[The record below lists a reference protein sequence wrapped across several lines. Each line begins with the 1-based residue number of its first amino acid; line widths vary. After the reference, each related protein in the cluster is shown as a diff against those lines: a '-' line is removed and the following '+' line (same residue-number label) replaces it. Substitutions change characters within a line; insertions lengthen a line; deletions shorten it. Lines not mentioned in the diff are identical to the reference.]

1 MLISDGNGGVKIQ
14 SVDTRAVTGSFKPNL
29 DVGSYG
35 FIGNYSGLINPDN
48 NGQSNTVILQYAG
61 TRNGTKV
68 VQYYS
73 VDTRTMSVIGQ
84 SSIQTNSNVYN
95 FPSGPTMPDGS
106 SSIFGFQ
113 DGNILHTQLIDGMG
127 KLVSDNTTTLPNG
140 VNVDRY
146 RSLGDG
152 RFEAI
157 WRQPNGSSGANAVVV
172 QSFDTRGGSI
182 NVVAGYSNPAVRAG
196 TPASDKITVVSAKSL
211 VEGGA
216 GADILTATAS
226 ATNSTLSYEHS
237 NAGVNVNLQTATAS
251 GGDANGDKISGFN
264 NLIGSNF
271 NDTLTGTHDGYV
283 YGGGGNDTLIGDG
296 KTTTAVYTGNRSDYN
311 ISWNANGSLTVADS
325 RQGNPD
331 GTDTLLNIAN
341 LKFADGTFG
350 VQQIPGVPY
359 AQTIST
365 GVGGFPS
372 ATQLTNGSMVIAYT
386 KADQQGYFK
395 IVGGDG
401 KSSSEISLGPLPSN
415 ISRVSLL
422 TVIPTQ
428 DGGFM
433 VSGGAA
439 GLDTNYSLQG
449 NPNNYRGPFYRFYDS
464 NGNALTPFQLTD
476 GTGYD
481 NWKYGSENVALL
493 PNNQVVSVGHTGN
506 GAWHITA
513 NIQNMDGSYVAR
525 NIQIAQHGTSF
536 SPKATL
542 STDGRHVLF
551 VWSDLYGSGGSQD
564 SSGSSV
570 WGRVYDLTTNQFNT
584 SEFIINKSTQGD
596 QGGRIGQNNEAD
608 NYSIVAT
615 NNGGFEVAFRSN
627 SSGTNLISTTIG
639 NAQSNFIVGSETTLN
654 NIADGSVLY
663 FDSAKLT
670 NGNIF
675 TAYSTTLGNGS
686 TGGLFGKVTD
696 QNGTTVLNSFKIGN
710 TSTGS
715 IYPRVSANKDN
726 TVNVSWD
733 AGSSADGGYHDAQIT
748 TVKISG
754 LTSNT
759 TGSVKP
765 S

>member
-1 MLISDGNGGVKIQ
+1 MNIETD
-14 SVDTRAVTGSFKPNL
+14 A
-29 DVGSYG
+29 
-35 FIGNYSGLINPDN
+35 
-48 NGQSNTVILQYAG
+48 AG
-61 TRNGTKV
+61 
-68 VQYYS
+68 
-73 VDTRTMSVIGQ
+73 
-84 SSIQTNSNVYN
+84 
-95 FPSGPTMPDGS
+95 
-106 SSIFGFQ
+106 
-113 DGNILHTQLIDGMG
+113 
-127 KLVSDNTTTLPNG
+127 
-140 VNVDRY
+140 
-146 RSLGDG
+146 
-152 RFEAI
+152 
-157 WRQPNGSSGANAVVV
+157 
-172 QSFDTRGGSI
+172 
-182 NVVAGYSNPAVRAG
+182 
-196 TPASDKITVVSAKSL
+196 
-211 VEGGA
+211 
-216 GADILTATAS
+216 
-226 ATNSTLSYEHS
+226 
-237 NAGVNVNLQTATAS
+237 
-251 GGDANGDKISGFN
+251 
-264 NLIGSNF
+264 
-271 NDTLTGTHDGYV
+271 
-283 YGGGGNDTLIGDG
+283 
-296 KTTTAVYTGNRSDYN
+296 
-311 ISWNANGSLTVADS
+311 
-325 RQGNPD
+325 
-331 GTDTLLNIAN
+331 
-341 LKFADGTFG
+341 
-350 VQQIPGVPY
+350 
-359 AQTIST
+359 ST
-365 GVGGFPS
+365 GLVIERQFVGFPS

-386 KADQQGYFK
+386 RADQQGYFK
-395 IVGGDG
+395 IVGADG

-570 WGRVYDLTTNQFNT
+570 WGRVYDITTNQFNT

-765 S
+765 SKGSPNYTLGPARTNAGTVDAELHFIAGPGYEINGHTYVVTDKTYSDSDNVDAAITSLYGKTARLASWQDLQTDFGSPQTVSDFLSGIAMPVAKPGVNINLFVSNNGAEMDGGRGRFFITNFTGSSPSSVNYASFGNINNQIHLGSYWYPNQALVRID

>member
-1 MLISDGNGGVKIQ
+1 
-14 SVDTRAVTGSFKPNL
+14 
-29 DVGSYG
+29 
-35 FIGNYSGLINPDN
+35 
-48 NGQSNTVILQYAG
+48 
-61 TRNGTKV
+61 
-68 VQYYS
+68 
-73 VDTRTMSVIGQ
+73 
-84 SSIQTNSNVYN
+84 
-95 FPSGPTMPDGS
+95 
-106 SSIFGFQ
+106 
-113 DGNILHTQLIDGMG
+113 
-127 KLVSDNTTTLPNG
+127 
-140 VNVDRY
+140 
-146 RSLGDG
+146 
-152 RFEAI
+152 
-157 WRQPNGSSGANAVVV
+157 
-172 QSFDTRGGSI
+172 
-182 NVVAGYSNPAVRAG
+182 
-196 TPASDKITVVSAKSL
+196 
-211 VEGGA
+211 
-216 GADILTATAS
+216 
-226 ATNSTLSYEHS
+226 
-237 NAGVNVNLQTATAS
+237 
-251 GGDANGDKISGFN
+251 
-264 NLIGSNF
+264 
-271 NDTLTGTHDGYV
+271 
-283 YGGGGNDTLIGDG
+283 
-296 KTTTAVYTGNRSDYN
+296 
-311 ISWNANGSLTVADS
+311 
-325 RQGNPD
+325 
-331 GTDTLLNIAN
+331 
-341 LKFADGTFG
+341 
-350 VQQIPGVPY
+350 
-359 AQTIST
+359 
-365 GVGGFPS
+365 
-372 ATQLTNGSMVIAYT
+372 MVIAYT
-386 KADQQGYFK
+386 RADQQGYFK

-476 GTGYD
+476 GTGYN

-570 WGRVYDLTTNQFNT
+570 WGRVYDITTNQFNT
-584 SEFIINKSTQGD
+584 SEFIINKATQGD

-765 S
+765 SKGSPNYTLGPANANAGTIDTAYHYIPGPGYEINGHTYVVTDKTYSDSDNIDAAITSIYGKTARLASWQDLQTDFGSPQTVSDFLSGITMPVAKPGVNINLFVSNNGAEMDGGRGRFFITNFTGSSPSSVNYASFGNINNQIHLGSYWYPNQALVRID